1 MTWEASKRPA
11 AALLPLSERLSPKTT
26 RLLYGPAPAGAL
38 ASAATKRAKA
48 GSSRR
53 REMRVMGCLSRA
65 DVRSAKVARGHESDN
80 RADPLLPARKALS
93 DGAARA
99 ALPTGRCLHFAR
111 RSWIESRSIACA
123 RCTRLP
129 GPTGAAARRPDA
141 LALRRARRPRRAAR
155 RPSARARPRARR
167 P

>member
-48 GSSRR
+48 SSSRR
-53 REMRVMGCLSRA
+53 REMRVMGCLGRA

-80 RADPLLPARKALS
+80 RADPLLP
-93 DGAARA
+93 GAK
-99 ALPTGRCLHFAR
+99 
-111 RSWIESRSIACA
+111 
-123 RCTRLP
+123 
-129 GPTGAAARRPDA
+129 GAFGW
-141 LALRRARRPRRAAR
+141 RRARG
-155 RPSARARPRARR
+155 
-167 P
+167 